1 MATSRLARL
10 FGRGKDERGDT
21 APPAYTGI
29 GAPRPYDPPVGARG
43 YPPPPAGPPA
53 PRLDD
58 PPREAPPRVAPTV
71 PGPRPSGPGPSPYE
85 HAPVV
90 TPARHDEAVRRRR
103 AADHQVTILERQDA
117 KLTEQIH
124 TATEQ
129 ERHDYVRELV
139 ARRIAVRSRLEEATL
154 RRNRL
159 QRTED
164 ELGAGLASRDAPPAW
179 RR

>member
-1 MATSRLARL
+1 MAASRLARL
-10 FGRGKDERGDT
+10 FGRKDDRGADT

-29 GAPRPYDPPVGARG
+29 GAPRPYDPPMGAAG
-43 YPPPPAGPPA
+43 SPPPPAGPPA
-53 PRLDD
+53 PRLAD
-58 PPREAPPRVAPTV
+58 PPREAPTRV
-71 PGPRPSGPGPSPYE
+71 GPAPSPDE

-90 TPARHDEAVRRRR
+90 TRARYDEAVRRRR
-103 AADHQVTILERQDA
+103 AADQQVGILERQDA

-124 TATEQ
+124 AATEQ

-139 ARRIAVRSRLEEATL
+139 SRRIAVRSRLEESTL

-159 QRTED
+159 QQTED
-164 ELGAGLASRDAPPAW
+164 ELGAGLPAHDAPSG

>member
-10 FGRGKDERGDT
+10 FGRKDDREADT

-29 GAPRPYDPPVGARG
+29 GAPRQYE
-43 YPPPPAGPPA
+43 PPPGAPGHGTAGYRPGPASPTAYVPARPGPPA
-53 PRLDD
+53 SSARPA
-58 PPREAPPRVAPTV
+58 APAPS
-71 PGPRPSGPGPSPYE
+71 PAPSPYE

-90 TPARHDEAVRRRR
+90 TRARYDEAARRRR
-103 AADHQVTILERQDA
+103 AADQQVEVLERQDA
-117 KLTEQIH
+117 KLTAQIH
-124 TATEQ
+124 AATEQ

-139 ARRIAVRSRLEEATL
+139 SRRIAVRSRLEESTL

-159 QRTED
+159 QQTED
-164 ELGAGLASRDAPPAW
+164 ELGAGLAAYDAPSG

>member
-10 FGRGKDERGDT
+10 FGRGKDSGGDT

-29 GAPRPYDPPVGARG
+29 GAPRPYDRPVGSPG

-53 PRLDD
+53 PRFDD
-58 PPREAPPRVAPTV
+58 RPREAPTRVAPV
-71 PGPRPSGPGPSPYE
+71 SGPSGPPPSPYE

-90 TPARHDEAVRRRR
+90 TRARYDEAARRRR
-103 AADHQVTILERQDA
+103 EADQQVQILERQDA

-124 TATEQ
+124 HATEQ
-129 ERHDYVRELV
+129 ERYDYVRELV
-139 ARRIAVRSRLEEATL
+139 ARRIAVRSRLEESTL

-159 QRTED
+159 QQTEN
-164 ELGAGLASRDAPPAW
+164 ELGAGLASHDAPGAGW
-179 RR
+179 R

>member
-10 FGRGKDERGDT
+10 FGRKDDREADT

-29 GAPRPYDPPVGARG
+29 GAPRPYDPPVGAPG
-43 YPPPPAGPPA
+43 APPAPAGPPA
-53 PRLDD
+53 PRLADTLQGA
-58 PPREAPPRVAPTV
+58 PREAPTRVGPTV
-71 PGPRPSGPGPSPYE
+71 PGGRSGPGPSPYE

-90 TPARHDEAVRRRR
+90 TRARYDEAVRRRR
-103 AADHQVTILERQDA
+103 AADQQVGVLERQDA
-117 KLTEQIH
+117 KLTGQIH
-124 TATEQ
+124 AATHQ

-139 ARRIAVRSRLEEATL
+139 SRRIAVRSRLEESTL

-159 QRTED
+159 QQTED
-164 ELGAGLASRDAPPAW
+164 ELGAGLPAHDA